1 MTDREGKTTVWIRR
15 RRKVVQMRPLTRLGL
30 VESRPQ
36 LSKHR
41 WVTRAKTI
49 SLLLAFGL
57 AARVAAADVTPTQ
70 HIVLDGRAGGPR
82 FDGIGVVE
90 GGGGTGVLLKDY
102 PEPQRSQILDLVFK
116 PKFGASVSSL
126 YVEIPGDGNSTQGS
140 MPSHRH
146 TRDDL
151 NAWRGYMWWE
161 MRAAKRRNVGLTLDG
176 AAWSAPGWVGE
187 HSHGDFFSQD
197 GADYYVSW
205 LKALRDVH
213 GLHMSALG
221 MRNERGVNLDFA
233 KTLRRTLDANGFADV
248 KIHGFDNWPDDKF
261 DFVPRMEAD
270 PVLRNAIAILSGHN
284 SPPQSVTPPGI
295 LAAAARMNKPLW
307 NTEQHVYKPGFDGLI
322 STVQSFNLNHIDS
335 GYTKITD
342 WYGIAGLYEME
353 PYSGE
358 KEAAVRANWPWSGH
372 YEINKKL
379 WAYAHYGQFT
389 EVGWHYLEKAC
400 GKLQGG
406 GSLVTLVSPKGEYS
420 VIIETKDATA
430 PQSVRLDI
438 GALSKKALAVW
449 RSDERA
455 QFVRQADIV
464 PAHGA
469 VTLILEPHAVYT
481 LTTTRGQKKGGFSA
495 VPAAKAF
502 PFPYYENFDAYAHPK
517 TWGYLPRY
525 FADIAGAFELSLCP
539 GKSGQ
544 CLHQAVPVPTL
555 SWAPDWMPYTLI
567 GGDHWRDYEVAAD
580 IRLSAGESGA
590 VMGRINNVGSGY
602 GFTPKGYFLELSAS
616 GELRLVVIRGKPD
629 KKKLVGDAEQQALI
643 RASHDDGE
651 GGEKVLAT
659 FRADGVRP
667 DQWHRLG
674 LRFEG
679 DLITGMLDGKA
690 VLTATDILYDHGMAG
705 LLAGADAH
713 AVSRPWFDNLAITPP
728 GRQDAPPSPAAPV
741 GGPLYARR

>member
-1 MTDREGKTTVWIRR
+1 MKP
-15 RRKVVQMRPLTRLGL
+15 KVFLFCCAML
-30 VESRPQ
+30 
-36 LSKHR
+36 LSASP
-41 WVTRAKTI
+41 V
-49 SLLLAFGL
+49 
-57 AARVAAADVTPTQ
+57 RVAAAEGGPTQ
-70 HIVLDGRAGGPR
+70 RLVLDGHAGGPR

-116 PKFGASVSSL
+116 PKFGASVSAL

-146 TRDDL
+146 ARDDL

-161 MRAAKRRNVGLTLDG
+161 MREARRRNPDVTLDG

-187 HSHGDFFSQD
+187 RSHGDFFSQD

-205 LKALRDVH
+205 LKALRDAH

-261 DFVPRMEAD
+261 DFVPQMEAD
-270 PVLRNAIAILSGHN
+270 PDLRHAIAILSGHN
-284 SPPQSVTPPGI
+284 SPPQSVTPAPV

-307 NTEQHVYKPGFDGLI
+307 DTEQHVYKPGFDGLI

-358 KEAAVRANWPWSGH
+358 KEATVRANWPWSGH
-372 YEINKKL
+372 YEVNEKL

-389 EVGWHYLEKAC
+389 QAGWHYLDKAC
-400 GKLQGG
+400 GKLDRG
-406 GSLVTLVSPKGEYS
+406 GSFVTLVSPKGEYS
-420 VIIETKDATA
+420 VVIETKDATV
-430 PQSVRLDI
+430 QQRVRLDI
-438 GALSKKALAVW
+438 KALSKKALAVW
-449 RSDERA
+449 RSDEHA

-464 PAHGA
+464 AARGA
-469 VTLILEPHAVYT
+469 VTLILDPGAVYT
-481 LTTTRGQKKGGFSA
+481 LTTTRGQKKGGFGA
-495 VPAAKAF
+495 VPPPKAF
-502 PFPYYENFDAYAHPK
+502 PFPYHDSFDGYAHPAS
-517 TWGYLPRY
+517 WGYLPRY
-525 FADIAGAFELSLCP
+525 FADIAGAFELSPCP
-539 GKSGQ
+539 ARAGQ

-555 SWAPDWMPYTLI
+555 SWAPDWMPYSLI
-567 GGDHWRDYEVAAD
+567 GDDHWRDYEVAAD
-580 IRLSAGESGA
+580 LRLSAGETGA
-590 VMGRINNVGSGY
+590 VMGRINHVGWGY
-602 GFTPKGYFLELSAS
+602 GFIPKSYFLELSA
-616 GELRLVVIRGKPD
+616 GGDLRLVVIRGKPD

-643 RASHDDGE
+643 RASRDDSE
-651 GGEKVLAT
+651 GGEKVLASSH
-659 FRADGVRP
+659 ADGVGP

-674 LRFEG
+674 LRFQG
-679 DLITGMLDGKA
+679 DRITGLLDGKA
-690 VLTATDILYDHGMAG
+690 MLAATDDLYDHGMAG
-705 LLAGADAH
+705 LLAGQNGQV
-713 AVSRPWFDNLAITPP
+713 VSRPWFDNLAITPP
-728 GRQDAPPSPAAPV
+728 DGTSAAPAPPAPAR
-741 GGPLYARR
+741 GTLYPGR